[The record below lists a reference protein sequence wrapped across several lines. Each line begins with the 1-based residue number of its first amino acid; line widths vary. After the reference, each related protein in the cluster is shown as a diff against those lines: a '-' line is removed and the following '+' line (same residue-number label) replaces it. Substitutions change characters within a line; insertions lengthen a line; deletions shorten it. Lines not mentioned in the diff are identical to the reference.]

1 MRSLSIR
8 QTLAPVLGRD
18 ADNAKELLHMLS
30 DALALQGVDGGTLA
44 CYDGSRRVLAV
55 QWVAAHRHDEKP
67 FRSADS
73 SARSR
78 ARCG

>member
-30 DALALQGVDGGTLA
+30 DVLALQGVDGGTLA
-44 CYDGSRRVLAV
+44 RYNLLVSEGLGRAV
-55 QWVAAHRHDEKP
+55 GGGA
-67 FRSADS
+67 S
-73 SARSR
+73 S
-78 ARCG
+78 